1 MLTPTGH
8 GDLMVREATRRIER
22 ARIEPL
28 RGGSGVGVQRAVQL
42 HRSPARIAQRLE
54 RLSREHAR
62 DLVLA
67 VAVAGGAGEHGHD
80 DLGTEPA
87 HHVEHVA
94 QQRVAWPHPERFSN
108 VLGVTEVVRP
118 GEELAGPVDA
128 ASGEQLLRADHAQ
141 LGTELRADQV
151 LAALAPAERQIG
163 HLRPQPPREQRHE
176 IRVLVVGVRADHQD
190 PLGGPEL
197 AQGVRQRRNAA
208 GAGRAV
214 LPQGR
219 ADGAEK
225 ESEASPERAPHYGER

>member
-1 MLTPTGH
+1 MVTTGVTAVVIYVGRAYIH
-8 GDLMVREATRRIER
+8 YFFFFQAEDGIRDLIVT
-22 ARIEPL
+22 
-28 RGGSGVGVQRAVQL
+28 GVQTCALPIYLR
-42 HRSPARIAQRLE
+42 
-54 RLSREHAR
+54 
-62 DLVLA
+62 
-67 VAVAGGAGEHGHD
+67 
-80 DLGTEPA
+80 TEPA

-94 QQRVAWPHPERFSN
+94 QQRVAWPHPERFRN

-128 ASGEQLLRADHAQ
+128 ASGEQLLRTDHAQ
-141 LGTELRADQV
+141 LRTELRADQV

-190 PLGGPEL
+190 PLGRPEL
-197 AQGVRQRRNAA
+197 AQGIRQRRDAA

-225 ESEASPERAPHYGER
+225 DSEASPERAPHYGER